1 MSIKKSANH
10 KYDYVIVGGGLSGLL
25 MAASLS
31 RFTENIALLEGQD
44 TFGGFN
50 RSIQFPTGPINN
62 GLRFVPASQ
71 SSESALLFLENLLGL
86 KIIGET
92 LDVHPQT
99 YDSGHMKNFLGFGD
113 HPPEFYEEFQ
123 YFLASQKTTLKV
135 EPSQWPTLLFNE
147 FKGDYLPR
155 SYVTKFLSEN
165 EHITGVMVNGA
176 KIIHAE
182 NVIYCGSI
190 KDLAILLPEE
200 AVSVRARQRL
210 SKSPYWTA
218 LCIDLCHSHAVTE
231 NPLTHVLNGTT
242 QDEIGPCVGTFLPA
256 VTLENGETLQAS
268 QWLTFIDEESTEDT
282 EVVGHALKKI
292 KRQIKRAYP
301 EAMDNLKS
309 ERILVAPMLGGNGE
323 IKLNA
328 DQSLPHLPN
337 LWIASGPANPVK
349 NLLGALLQA
358 QMVITALG
366 FEITPKNSVF
376 VCPDES
382 PVLSE
387 VSN

>member
-44 TFGGFN
+44 VYGGFN

-62 GLRFVPASQ
+62 GLRMVPSSSTSQ
-71 SSESALLFLENLLGL
+71 SALLFLENLLGL
-86 KIIGET
+86 KVIGET
-92 LDVHPQT
+92 LDSHPQT

-123 YFLASQKTTLKV
+123 YFLASQKINLNI
-135 EPSQWPTLLFNE
+135 EPSQWPNLLFNE

-155 SYVTKFLSEN
+155 HYVTKFLSEK
-165 EHITGVMVNGA
+165 ERVTGVMVNGS
-176 KIIHAE
+176 KIIQAE

-190 KDLAILLPEE
+190 KDLALLLPEE
-200 AVSVRARQRL
+200 AISIRARQRL

-218 LCIDLCHSHAVTE
+218 LCIDLCHSHMVTE
-231 NPLTHVLNGTT
+231 NTLTHVLNGTT
-242 QDEIGPCVGTFLPA
+242 QDEIGPCVGHFLPA
-256 VTLENGETLQAS
+256 TTNDQGEALQAS

-292 KRQIKRAYP
+292 KKQIKRAYP
-301 EAMDNLKS
+301 NSMDQLKS
-309 ERILVAPMLGGNGE
+309 ERILVVPMIGGNGE

-328 DQSLPHLPN
+328 DQSLPHLSN
-337 LWIASGPANPVK
+337 LWVASGPASSAK

-358 QMVITALG
+358 QLVITALG

-376 VCPDES
+376 ICPSE
-382 PVLSE
+382 PAVLSE